1 MRDYT
6 NIIVI
11 VILALVARLIY
22 MRYTRTEEDRELS
35 EHYKLVDEYL
45 IGATPGDLVRS
56 NQPIIWLHVNREV
69 NARNWASFYSRN
81 STKLNQPYLYITMK
95 SIVDKCG
102 QSFNICL
109 IDDDAFRRLIPSW
122 SVDLEQLS
130 SPTRDTFR
138 QLGLSQLLYH
148 YGGLTVPASFL
159 CMKDL
164 RPMYDQGLEIHDIF
178 AVENVN
184 HSVTASG
191 YTYLP
196 DVGFMGCKKN
206 NDVMKDMI
214 DMQSTIGYTD
224 FTDASEFLGTAQMW
238 CYKQYEGNRMTMID
252 GKYIGV
258 KTVDGRPVSVDDLL
272 GNTDV
277 DFYPTMFGIYIP
289 SERII
294 NRTKYQWFPRMS
306 VDQILRSNLL
316 IASYALGSY

>member
-6 NIIVI
+6 NLIVI

-45 IGATPGDLVRS
+45 IGTTQSDLVRS
-56 NQPIIWLHVNREV
+56 NQPIIWLHVDREI

-81 STKLNQPYLYITMK
+81 SIKLNQPYLYITMK
-95 SIVDKCG
+95 SIVDKCS

-122 SVDLEQLS
+122 NIDLEQLS
-130 SPTRDTFR
+130 NPTKNTFR

-159 CMKDL
+159 CMHDL

-184 HSVTASG
+184 HSITADKQ
-191 YTYLP
+191 TYLP
-196 DVGFMGCKKN
+196 DVGFMGCRKT
-206 NDVMKDMI
+206 NDVMKNMI
-214 DMQSTIGYTD
+214 DMQSTVGYTD
-224 FTDASEFLGTAQMW
+224 FTDASKFLGTPQMW
-238 CYKQYEGNRMTMID
+238 CYKQYKENRLTMID

-258 KTVDGRPVSVDDLL
+258 KTMAGSPVSIDALL
-272 GNTDV
+272 GNTDI

-289 SERII
+289 SEQILT
-294 NRTKYQWFPRMS
+294 RTKYQWFPRMS
-306 VDQILRSNLL
+306 VNQILQSNLL

>member
-22 MRYTRTEEDRELS
+22 MRYTHTEEDRELS

-45 IGATPGDLVRS
+45 IGTTQGDLVRS
-56 NQPIIWLHVNREV
+56 NQPIIWLHVDREI
-69 NARNWASFYSRN
+69 NARNWSSFYSRN

-95 SIVDKCG
+95 SIVDKCS

-122 SVDLEQLS
+122 NIDLEQLS
-130 SPTRDTFR
+130 APTKNTFR

-164 RPMYDQGLEIHDIF
+164 RPMYDQGLEIHGVF

-184 HSVTASG
+184 HSITADEQL
-191 YTYLP
+191 YLP

-206 NDVMKDMI
+206 NEVIKNMI
-214 DMQSTIGYTD
+214 DMQSTIGHTD
-224 FTDASEFLGTAQMW
+224 FTDAPEFLGTSQMW
-238 CYKQYEGNRMTMID
+238 CYNQYKGNRLTMID

-258 KTVDGRPVSVDDLL
+258 KTMDGSPVSIDALL
-272 GNTDV
+272 GNIDI

-289 SERII
+289 SEQILT
-294 NRTKYQWFPRMS
+294 RTKYQWFPRMS
-306 VDQILRSNLL
+306 VNQVLQSNLL